1 MHSQSASLAPLY
13 RRRVFQSSEK
23 VDCHAQVAQEL
34 SAHDLHWKGD
44 AVDTVLFK
52 ATIRQLQ
59 VFMLKYGAEVVVR
72 PQLFEGFV
80 LVHMTLSGIA
90 EIEAD
95 GQKIRIPQGRTAII
109 APKRNVRLWW
119 QAGSEQ
125 LILKVP
131 LALFGEIGACR
142 DSSTIA
148 MPSLLLLQPQLA
160 AHWELLM
167 QSLLGVLELSGTGGN
182 HGLWIDHF
190 ERGAARFL
198 WSQRPAA
205 TISAVSG
212 MPAMHERAEEKSGS
226 AACGS
231 GKFNRLQALEQ
242 YMQEH
247 LCAPLTLAE
256 LACAAG
262 VSVRGLNALCHQHH
276 GVAPMDLL
284 RNTRLDAARQR
295 LQAQAGAT
303 ITDTAFEF
311 GFAHLGRFSAYY
323 RQRFGELPKQ
333 TRAARH

>member
-23 VDCHAQVAQEL
+23 VDCHAQVAREL
-34 SAHDLHWKGD
+34 AVHDLYWKGD
-44 AVDTVLFK
+44 AVDTVLCK
-52 ATIRQLQ
+52 ATIMQLQ

-72 PQLFEGFV
+72 PRLFEGFV

-95 GQKIRIPQGRTAII
+95 GQKVRIPQGRTAII

-131 LALFGEIGACR
+131 LALFAEIGACR
-142 DSSTIA
+142 DSGAA
-148 MPSLLLLQPQLA
+148 MPSLLLLQPRLA

-167 QSLLGVLELSGTGGN
+167 QSLLGVLELSETGGN
-182 HGLWIDHF
+182 QASWIAHF
-190 ERGAARFL
+190 ERGAAQFL
-198 WSQRPAA
+198 WSQQAAAPAA
-205 TISAVSG
+205 AMLDPAAERSGAAV
-212 MPAMHERAEEKSGS
+212 
-226 AACGS
+226 CGS
-231 GKFNRLQALEQ
+231 GKFNRLEALEQ
-242 YMQEH
+242 YIQER
-247 LCAPLTLAE
+247 LCAPLTLAD
-256 LACAAG
+256 LARAAG

-284 RNTRLDAARQR
+284 RNIRLDAARRR
-295 LQAQAGAT
+295 LLAQAEAN

-323 RQRFGELPKQ
+323 KQRFGELPKQ
-333 TRAARH
+333 TRAAQH

>member
-1 MHSQSASLAPLY
+1 MHSQSTSLAPLY

-23 VDCHAQVAQEL
+23 VDCHAQVAREL
-34 SAHDLHWKGD
+34 SAHDLYWKGD

-52 ATIRQLQ
+52 ATVRQLQ

-72 PQLFEGFV
+72 PKLFEGFV

-95 GQKIRIPQGRTAII
+95 GQKVRIPQGRTAII

-131 LALFGEIGACR
+131 LALFAEIGACR
-142 DSSTIA
+142 DRGAA
-148 MPSLLLLQPQLA
+148 MPSLLLLQPRLA

-167 QSLLGVLELSGTGGN
+167 QSLLGVLELSETGGN
-182 HGLWIDHF
+182 QALWIDHF
-190 ERGAARFL
+190 ERGAAQFL
-198 WSQRPAA
+198 WSQQAATPAA
-205 TISAVSG
+205 
-212 MPAMHERAEEKSGS
+212 AMLERAPESS
-226 AACGS
+226 DAAACGS
-231 GKFNRLQALEQ
+231 GKFNRLEALEQ
-242 YMQEH
+242 YIQER
-247 LCAPLTLAE
+247 LCAPLTLAD
-256 LACAAG
+256 LARAAG

-295 LQAQAGAT
+295 LLAQAEAN
-303 ITDTAFEF
+303 ITDTAFAF

>member
-23 VDCHAQVAQEL
+23 VDCHVQVAREL

-44 AVDTVLFK
+44 AVDTILCK
-52 ATIRQLQ
+52 ASIRQLQ

-72 PQLFEGFV
+72 PRLFEGFV

-95 GQKIRIPQGRTAII
+95 GQKVRIPQGRTAII

-131 LALFGEIGACR
+131 LALFGEIGGCSN
-142 DSSTIA
+142 SSGAA
-148 MPSLLLLQPQLA
+148 MPPLLLLQPQLA
-160 AHWELLM
+160 AHWEYLM
-167 QSLLGVLELSGTGGN
+167 QSLLGVLELSETGGKQA
-182 HGLWIDHF
+182 LWIDHF
-190 ERGAARFL
+190 ERGAAQFL
-198 WSQRPAA
+198 WSQQSA
-205 TISAVSG
+205 TLAG
-212 MPAMHERAEEKSGS
+212 AQQETATTT
-226 AACGS
+226 CGAS
-231 GKFNRLQALEQ
+231 RFNRLEALEK
-242 YMQEH
+242 YIHER
-247 LCAPLTLAE
+247 LCAPLTLAD
-256 LACAAG
+256 LARAAG
-262 VSVRGLNALCHQHH
+262 VSVRGLNALCHQHR

-295 LQAQAGAT
+295 LLAQAEAN

-323 RQRFGELPKQ
+323 RRRFGELPRQ
-333 TRAARH
+333 TKAGNH

>member
-23 VDCHAQVAQEL
+23 VDCHAQVAREL
-34 SAHDLHWKGD
+34 SAHDLYWKGD
-44 AVDTVLFK
+44 AVDTVLCK
-52 ATIRQLQ
+52 ASIRQLQ

-72 PQLFEGFV
+72 PKLFEGFV

-95 GQKIRIPQGRTAII
+95 GQKVRIPQGRTAII

-131 LALFGEIGACR
+131 LALFGELGAGSN
-142 DSSTIA
+142 SSNIA
-148 MPSLLLLQPQLA
+148 MPSLPSLLLLQRQA
-160 AHWELLM
+160 ATHWEYLM
-167 QSLLGVLELSGTGGN
+167 QSLLGVLELSETGGN
-182 HGLWIDHF
+182 HALWIDHF
-190 ERGAARFL
+190 ERGAAQFL
-198 WSQRPAA
+198 WSQQPATLASGEQETAA
-205 TISAVSG
+205 T
-212 MPAMHERAEEKSGS
+212 
-226 AACGS
+226 ACNS
-231 GKFNRLQALEQ
+231 SRFNRLQALEQ
-242 YMQEH
+242 YIQER
-247 LCAPLTLAE
+247 LCTPLTLAD
-256 LACAAG
+256 LARAAG

-295 LQAQAGAT
+295 LLAQVEAN

-323 RQRFGELPKQ
+323 RQRFGELPRQ
-333 TRAARH
+333 TKAAHH

>member
-23 VDCHAQVAQEL
+23 VDCHVQVAREL
-34 SAHDLHWKGD
+34 SAHDLYWKGD
-44 AVDTVLFK
+44 AVDTILCK
-52 ATIRQLQ
+52 ASIRQLQ

-72 PQLFEGFV
+72 PRLFEGFV

-95 GQKIRIPQGRTAII
+95 GQKVRIPQGRTAII

-131 LALFGEIGACR
+131 LALFGEIGASHE
-142 DSSTIA
+142 SSAA
-148 MPSLLLLQPQLA
+148 MPSLLLLPPQLTT
-160 AHWELLM
+160 HWECLM
-167 QSLLGVLELSGTGGN
+167 QSLLGVLELSETGGN
-182 HGLWIDHF
+182 HALWIDHF
-190 ERGAARFL
+190 ERGAAQFL
-198 WSQRPAA
+198 WSQLPATLA
-205 TISAVSG
+205 GAQQKAPAVACSSSG
-212 MPAMHERAEEKSGS
+212 
-226 AACGS
+226 
-231 GKFNRLQALEQ
+231 FNRLEALEK
-242 YMQEH
+242 YIHER
-247 LCAPLTLAE
+247 LCTPLTLAD
-256 LACAAG
+256 LARAAG

-284 RNTRLDAARQR
+284 RNTRLDAARRR
-295 LQAQAGAT
+295 LLAQAQAN

-323 RQRFGELPKQ
+323 RQRFGELPRQ
-333 TRAARH
+333 TKAAHH